1 MLAISQTSNYYYCL
15 EWAPSE
21 GGLKSL
27 KYKKI
32 KYNNS
37 SSKKIPLDSIIDHF
51 KPINKKESNSLTLT
65 ISMDNVILFSY
76 KVDSN
81 LDLGTSIE
89 WYEKNIL
96 GKYFLKNYSVYYYPF
111 DFDNTNEL
119 LVLGI
124 EKVVKNHIISISKK
138 QDYILNDFSV
148 DIFSSNII
156 ARNLAVKSKSTNFLL
171 WKILNNNKHYML
183 YNELDDND
191 NEYKCFMSFRINS
204 KKKKIELLSEIG
216 SEGNKNKIINF
227 INSCIFED
235 KADRVNS
242 FDKVFVYQT
251 KESKIFLNKVLN
263 KKKSNIEL
271 LDVSK
276 IFFEDDLSDSK
287 MIDAMG
293 YLELGNSLKGID
305 V

>member
-1 MLAISQTSNYYYCL
+1 
-15 EWAPSE
+15 
-21 GGLKSL
+21 
-27 KYKKI
+27 
-32 KYNNS
+32 
-37 SSKKIPLDSIIDHF
+37 
-51 KPINKKESNSLTLT
+51 
-65 ISMDNVILFSY
+65 MDNIIIFSY
-76 KVDSN
+76 KIDPN
-81 LDLGTSIE
+81 LDLDTSIE

-111 DFDNTNEL
+111 DIKNTNEL

-124 EKVVKNHIISISKK
+124 EKVVKNHIISTAKK

-156 ARNLAVKSKSTNFLL
+156 ARNLAVKSKSANFLL
-171 WKILNNNKHYML
+171 WKILKNNKHFML
-183 YNELDDND
+183 YNELDDHN

-216 SEGNKNKIINF
+216 TENNKDKIINF
-227 INSCIFED
+227 INSCILENKVD
-235 KADRVNS
+235 EINS

-251 KESKIFLNKVLN
+251 KESKIFINKVLN
-263 KKKSNIEL
+263 KKKANIEL

-276 IFFEDDLSDSK
+276 IFFEDDFSDSK